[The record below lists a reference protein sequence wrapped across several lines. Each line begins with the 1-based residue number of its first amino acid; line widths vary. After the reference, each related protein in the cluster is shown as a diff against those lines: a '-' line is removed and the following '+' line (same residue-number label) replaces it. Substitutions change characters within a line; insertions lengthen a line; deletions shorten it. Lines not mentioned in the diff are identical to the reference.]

1 MKKEIQEEIKNIS
14 PDFPIP
20 KAAESRD
27 LPDEYF
33 AEFQEKVIAQVGG
46 QRMEHHPR
54 RINWYRTIRNV
65 AAVLLIGICGWV
77 VIQQLIGDREH
88 ENMAL
93 TLTKEDALAYA
104 LDYPD
109 EMNSAILELGD
120 ELEVSALF
128 SPDELDTYDPEV
140 LDQILEEMTLQE
152 LEEIL

>member
-1 MKKEIQEEIKNIS
+1 MKKEIQEEIKKIS
-14 PDFPIP
+14 PSFPIP
-20 KAAESRD
+20 KAFESRD

-33 AEFQEKVIAQVGG
+33 AEFQEKVMVQVEE
-46 QRMEHHPR
+46 QRLEYNPR

-77 VIQQLIGDREH
+77 VVQQLIGGQEH
-88 ENMAL
+88 ENFAL
-93 TLTKEDALAYA
+93 NLTKADALAYA
-104 LDYPD
+104 LDYPE
-109 EMNSAILELGD
+109 EMDSAIFELGD

-128 SPDELDTYDPEV
+128 APDELNTSDPEL